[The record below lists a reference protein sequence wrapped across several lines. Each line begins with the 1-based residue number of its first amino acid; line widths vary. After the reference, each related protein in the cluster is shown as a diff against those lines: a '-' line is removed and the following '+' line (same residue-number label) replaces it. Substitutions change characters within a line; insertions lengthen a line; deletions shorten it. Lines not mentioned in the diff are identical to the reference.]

1 LLVYVTFEVYI
12 PHQACYS
19 LVSRKLIPFKIFH
32 FNYLQVQ
39 TERTQA
45 VGFAHDEDFNF
56 FEPLREAAFLFG
68 SAVHWPPLNTT
79 FHEWHHYAAT
89 YAYNASTSQGIV
101 KWYLDGIEI
110 HYSLSTQPTFRVQT
124 LRMTIASLYTYQTE
138 QIRAVPIFSPWNI
151 IDDLGVFSRALTA
164 AEVLHLY
171 NNPVVTATIASDYPD
186 LMMYY
191 TFDVDCTDPTGLDTN
206 GLLDASCYMTGIHEA
221 RNYGSAGEK
230 YNLLLGSLNND
241 LGFGKMWIPQGET
254 NACVEPTPFDMP
266 KPVMSTL
273 PHASNMVHQAPR
285 VYRVDMNSSVT
296 ISFEISKIVDNSVS
310 PASDIVINKVPS
322 EGTLFTTAGG
332 SPITA
337 LDNPPSSLTAVYT
350 APPAMTT
357 PARVVFTFNSVAYEI
372 HIWGNTPMTV
382 PANIRVTLKE
392 DAEVVVKLLETA
404 RDISGEPMEV
414 VITQLPD
421 KGMIKY
427 YEAVRLGHPETG
439 RVFPNSSM
447 LVPGGSGPITF
458 FPDLDGSGDP
468 YTTLKYKVR
477 RKDGSSLYESNEGT
491 VTFVVEPSDDIAK
504 ATPASAVTDEDHTGI
519 LVELLAS
526 DSEGEATDIFITKL
540 PTKGKLYLT
549 SDGTLQGDRE
559 LISQPYSDFAFG
571 HVERQYASAVTE
583 VSSFW
588 GSGLYFGYHPMMV
601 LGRPTCNTYT
611 ECYDERYPDPANIRP
626 IVSDLLKVNVF
637 LEDTSATPVYLPGI
651 VKAVHEIKDPQGEV
665 IDYRYDVW
673 INPVRK

>member
-1 LLVYVTFEVYI
+1 V
-12 PHQACYS
+12 C
-19 LVSRKLIPFKIFH
+19 KLDSAKSVFVNLFTCFIISFQ
-32 FNYLQVQ
+32 LQ
-39 TERTQA
+39 TEGTKA
-45 VGFAHDEDFNF
+45 VGFAHDGDFNF
-56 FEPLREAAFLFG
+56 YEPFRENAFLFG
-68 SAVHWPPLNTT
+68 SANAWPPPNTQ
-79 FHEWHHYAAT
+79 FQEWHHYTTT
-89 YAYNASTSQGIV
+89 YAYNTSTSQGIN
-101 KWYLDGIEI
+101 KWYLDGVEV
-110 HYSLSTQPTFRVQT
+110 HSALKTQATFRLET
-124 LRMTIASLYTYQTE
+124 LRMTVASLYSYHTE
-138 QIRAVPIFSPWNI
+138 QNRVQPMFSPWNI

-171 NNPVVTATIASDYPD
+171 NNPVVTATIASDYPE

-206 GLLDASCYMTGIHEA
+206 GLLDASCYMTSIHEA

-254 NACVEPTPFDMP
+254 NACVDPTPFDMP

-273 PHASNMVHQAPR
+273 PHASNMARQAPR

-296 ISFEISKIVDNSVS
+296 ISFEISKIVDNSIS

-322 EGTLFTTAGG
+322 EGTLLTAAGG
-332 SPITA
+332 SPINA
-337 LDNPPSSLTAVYT
+337 LDNPPASLTALYT
-350 APPAMTT
+350 APSAMTK
-357 PARVVFTFNSVAYEI
+357 PARIVFTFNSVTYEI
-372 HIWGNTPMTV
+372 HIWGNTPMAV
-382 PANIRVTLKE
+382 PTNIRIRLKE
-392 DAEVVVKLLETA
+392 DAEVTVKLLETA
-404 RDISGEPMEV
+404 TDVSGEPMEV

-427 YEAVRLGHPETG
+427 TEAALLGHPTTG
-439 RVFPNSSM
+439 RVFANSSM
-447 LVPGGSGPITF
+447 VVPGGGGPIDF
-458 FPDLDGSGDP
+458 FPDLNGAGDP

-491 VTFVVEPSDDIAK
+491 ITFVVEPSDDIAQG
-504 ATPASAVTDEDHTGI
+504 TPASAVTDEDHTGI

-526 DSEGEATDIFITKL
+526 DSEGEATDIFITTL
-540 PTKGKLYLT
+540 PTKGKIYLT

-571 HVERQYASAVTE
+571 HVERQYASAVTK

-588 GSGLYFGYHPMMV
+588 GGGLYFGYHPMMV

-611 ECYDERYPDPANIRP
+611 ECYDERYPDAANIRP

-637 LEDTSATPVYLPGI
+637 VEDTSATPLYLPGV
-651 VKAVHEIKDPQGEV
+651 VKAVHKMKDAHGEV

-673 INPVRK
+673 INPVQK